1 MNPFGEGVM
10 DRRRFLL
17 AVPGGALLVASASAQ
32 APGRLYRIAHITPSE
47 LTVEELRKFQLPEL
61 ARFGFVEGRN
71 LTLTTHVGPP
81 ARMPELAREAIATK
95 PDVVIATSSV
105 AILAVKEASSTMPI
119 VMSFIGEDPVA
130 KGLANSLAHPGG
142 SATGVAMLAA
152 EMDGKRASLLHDF
165 VPSARRF
172 AILTGRPP
180 RHAEGAEEARRVAR
194 KLGLET
200 DAFYADEPADYV
212 AAFAGMRAAHSE
224 ALVIISAPDF
234 FRDAALLSGLALDAG
249 LPTVCEWAS
258 MARDGCLIGYG
269 PNWVALWR
277 RPADYVARIL
287 RGEKPGDLPIEQ
299 PTLFEFAVNLKTAKA
314 LGLTIPEAS
323 LLRADEV
330 IE

>member
-1 MNPFGEGVM
+1 M
-10 DRRRFLL
+10 DRRQFLL
-17 AVPGGALLVASASAQ
+17 AVPGGALLPSLASAQ
-32 APGRLYRIAHITPSE
+32 EPGRVYRMAVVSPSE
-47 LTVEELRKFQLPEL
+47 LAAGQVRNLQLPEL
-61 ARFGFVEGRN
+61 ARLGFVEGRN

-95 PDVVIATSSV
+95 PNVVV
-105 AILAVKEASSTMPI
+105 AVSTVSILAVKEASSTVPI
-119 VMSFIGEDPVA
+119 VMSFMGEDPIEKGVA
-130 KGLANSLAHPGG
+130 KSFARPGG
-142 SATGVAMLAA
+142 SVTGVAMLAA
-152 EMDGKRASLLHDF
+152 EMDGKRAALLHDF
-165 VPSARRF
+165 VPAARRI

-180 RHAEGAEEARRVAR
+180 RHAEGTEEAQRVAG

-200 DAFYADEPADYV
+200 DVFYADEPADYV
-212 AAFAGMRAAHSE
+212 AAFAGMRTARSE

-234 FRDAALLSGLALDAG
+234 FRDAALLSRLALEAG

-269 PNWVALWR
+269 PNFAALWR

-287 RGEKPGDLPIEQ
+287 RGAKPGELPIEQ

-323 LLRADEV
+323 LLRTDEV

>member
-1 MNPFGEGVM
+1 M
-10 DRRRFLL
+10 DRRQFLL
-17 AVPGGALLVASASAQ
+17 AVPGGALLVTSASAQ
-32 APGRLYRIAHITPSE
+32 EPGRLYRIAYITPSE
-47 LTVEELRKFQLPEL
+47 AMVEFFRKFQLPEL
-61 ARFGFVEGRN
+61 ARFGFVEGHN
-71 LTLTTHVGPP
+71 LTTTTHAGPP

-95 PDVVIATSSV
+95 PDVVVAVSTV
-105 AILAVKEASSTMPI
+105 AILAVKEASSTVPI
-119 VMSFIGEDPVA
+119 VMSFIGEDPIE
-130 KGLANSLAHPGG
+130 KGVANSFARPGG
-142 SATGVAMLAA
+142 SITGVAMLAA
-152 EMDGKRASLLHDF
+152 EMDGKRAALLHDF
-165 VPSARRF
+165 VPAARRI

-200 DAFYADEPADYV
+200 DVFYADEPADYV
-212 AAFAGMRAAHSE
+212 AAFAGMRTARSE

-234 FRDAALLSGLALDAG
+234 FRDAALLSRLALEDR

-258 MARDGCLIGYG
+258 MAHDGCLIGYG
-269 PNWVALWR
+269 PDFAALWR
-277 RPADYVARIL
+277 RPAEYVGRIL

-323 LLRADEV
+323 LLRADQV

>member
-1 MNPFGEGVM
+1 M
-10 DRRRFLL
+10 DRRQFLL
-17 AVPGGALLVASASAQ
+17 AVPSCALLPSLASAQ
-32 APGRLYRIAHITPSE
+32 EPGRLYRIALITPSE
-47 LTVEELRKFQLPEL
+47 VTVEMCRKFQLPEL

-71 LTLTTHVGPP
+71 LTMTTHVGLP

-95 PDVVIATSSV
+95 PDVVIAVSTV
-105 AILAVKEASSTMPI
+105 AILAAKEASSTVPI
-119 VMSFIGEDPVA
+119 VMAFIGDDPVA
-130 KGLANSLAHPGG
+130 KGVANSFARPGG
-142 SATGVAMLAA
+142 SVTGVAMLAN

-165 VPSARRF
+165 VPAARRI

-180 RHAEGAEEARRVAR
+180 RLAEGAAEAQRVAR

-200 DAFYADEPADYV
+200 DVFYADEPADYV
-212 AAFAGMRAAHSE
+212 AAFAGMRAARSE

-234 FRDAALLSGLALDAG
+234 FRDAAVLSRLALEAG

-269 PNWVALWR
+269 PNFAALWR
-277 RPADYVARIL
+277 RPAEYVARIL
-287 RGEKPGDLPIEQ
+287 RGAKPAELPIEQ

-323 LLRADEV
+323 LTRVDEV

>member
-1 MNPFGEGVM
+1 M
-10 DRRRFLL
+10 DRRQFLL
-17 AVPGGALLVASASAQ
+17 AVPGGALLVTSASAQ
-32 APGRLYRIAHITPSE
+32 EPGRLYRIAYITPSE
-47 LTVEELRKFQLPEL
+47 ALIGMLRKFQLPEL

-71 LTLTTHVGPP
+71 LTLTTHAGPP

-95 PDVVIATSSV
+95 PDVVIATSTV
-105 AILAVKEASSTMPI
+105 AILAVKEASSTVPI

-130 KGLANSLAHPGG
+130 KELAKSLAHPGG
-142 SATGVAMLAA
+142 SVTGVAMLAA

-165 VPSARRF
+165 VPAARRI

-180 RHAEGAEEARRVAR
+180 RHAEGAAEAQRVAR
-194 KLGLET
+194 SLGLET
-200 DAFYADEPADYV
+200 DVFYADEPADYIT
-212 AAFAGMRAAHSE
+212 AFDGMRTARSE

-234 FRDAALLSGLALDAG
+234 FRDAALLARLALVAG

-258 MARDGCLIGYG
+258 MAHDGCLLGYG
-269 PNWVALWR
+269 PNFAALWR
-277 RPADYVARIL
+277 RPAEYVARIL

-299 PTLFEFAVNLKTAKA
+299 PTLFEFAINLKTAKA